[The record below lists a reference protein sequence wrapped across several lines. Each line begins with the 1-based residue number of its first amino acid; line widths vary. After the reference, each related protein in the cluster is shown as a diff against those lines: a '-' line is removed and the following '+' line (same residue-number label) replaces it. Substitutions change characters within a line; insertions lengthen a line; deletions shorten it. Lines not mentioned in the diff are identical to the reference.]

1 MIPSGESIRVVHP
14 LFQEEGGGSIP
25 TSPLQLYIG
34 RLHYKTAEG
43 LVREWHSRLPL
54 VAKPE
59 THYPCYG
66 AEFGGRYFAAAMW
79 GLPLAA
85 NRLTNGFAR
94 LVLRRFAIAP
104 DAPKYTA
111 SRMLSVMTRMLRVEF
126 PLIVG
131 LLSYQDEDAHSGT
144 IYKAAGWR
152 KAARSVNSSWK
163 RANRPSQQDRFV
175 QSTSPKIRWELQLNR
190 AKE

>member
-59 THYPCYG
+59 RTIHATARNLAGDTLLPQC
-66 AEFGGRYFAAAMW
+66 GGYLW
-79 GLPLAA
+79 
-85 NRLTNGFAR
+85 RLT
-94 LVLRRFAIAP
+94 
-104 DAPKYTA
+104 D
-111 SRMLSVMTRMLRVEF
+111 
-126 PLIVG
+126 
-131 LLSYQDEDAHSGT
+131 
-144 IYKAAGWR
+144 
-152 KAARSVNSSWK
+152 
-163 RANRPSQQDRFV
+163 
-175 QSTSPKIRWELQLNR
+175 
-190 AKE
+190 